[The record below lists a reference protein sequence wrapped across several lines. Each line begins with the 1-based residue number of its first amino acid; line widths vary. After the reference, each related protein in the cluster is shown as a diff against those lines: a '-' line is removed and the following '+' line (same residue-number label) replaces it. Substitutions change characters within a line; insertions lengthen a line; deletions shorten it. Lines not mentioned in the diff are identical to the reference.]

1 MSKYSSNVVER
12 CIEKN
17 ELILKEYIDEICNNG
32 RIAEVMKNNFGN
44 YVIQKALKLSL
55 NDYKKKLAEEVDRNI
70 FKLNDRK
77 LIIKWKSIVSP
88 HLDNNDTNKNNNS

>member
-1 MSKYSSNVVER
+1 M
-12 CIEKN
+12 I
-17 ELILKEYIDEICNNG
+17 I
-32 RIAEVMKNNFGN
+32 
-44 YVIQKALKLSL
+44 
-55 NDYKKKLAEEVDRNI
+55 KKKLAEEVDRNI

>member
-1 MSKYSSNVVER
+1 
-12 CIEKN
+12 
-17 ELILKEYIDEICNNG
+17 
-32 RIAEVMKNNFGN
+32 MKNNFGN

>member
-17 ELILKEYIDEICNNG
+17 ELILKEYIEEICNNG

-88 HLDNNDTNKNNNS
+88 HLDNNDTNKNNNL